1 MASNYLWNK
10 QVFAIRKQKEKELF
24 DSFPEMKNTNKQS
37 GVYIW
42 FRPIYKMYVGLAHNL
57 LQRTIDHMTQHKG
70 HLDNSIQHHKIYHPI
85 KNKNGWKIITIP
97 CPIEEL
103 NAKEQE
109 LIDKYK
115 VDDSYELYNISGGG
129 QGEERI
135 GDIAERKESKK
146 YRDGLKQGYENC
158 LNEIKEY
165 FDKYLS
171 FGITPSNSTKKDGT
185 IKEVYARKLKEF
197 TELLERGN
205 YGNEKDK

>member
-1 MASNYLWNK
+1 MASNYLFDK
-10 QVFAIRKQKEKELF
+10 KVYAIRKQKEKELLAQ
-24 DSFPEMKNTNKQS
+24 FPELKNES

-42 FRPIYKMYVGLAHNL
+42 YKPTYKMYIGLAHNL

-103 NAKEQE
+103 NTKEQE

-115 VDDSYELYNISGGG
+115 GNEDYELYNISGGG

-135 GDIAERKESKK
+135 GDIAERKESRK

-158 LNEIKEY
+158 KREVLD
-165 FDKYLS
+165 FMKYL
-171 FGITPSNSTKKDGT
+171 FVLPNEDYAINEKKVV
-185 IKEVYARKLKEF
+185 EFENWLKE
-197 TELLERGN
+197 RGD

>member
-1 MASNYLWNK
+1 MASNYLFDK
-10 QVFAIRKQKEKELF
+10 KVYAIRKQKEKELLAQ
-24 DSFPEMKNTNKQS
+24 FPELKNES

-42 FRPIYKMYVGLAHNL
+42 FKPTYKVYIGQARSILK
-57 LQRTIDHMTQHKG
+57 RTIDHCTQHNG
-70 HLDNSIQHHKIYHPI
+70 HLDNSIYKHKLYHPI
-85 KNKNGWKIITIP
+85 KNKNGWKIIAIP
-97 CPIEEL
+97 CPL
-103 NAKEQE
+103 NEMDSKEQE

-115 VDDSYELYNISGGG
+115 NNNDYELYNISGGG

-165 FDKYLS
+165 FEKYLS
-171 FGITPSNSTKKDGT
+171 FGITPINSTKKDGT